1 MLKPGGIPAL
11 RRDAVVEWQAPRSR
25 RAAAR
30 IGQALGRG
38 TLRLGKARRFDPTAD
53 ALDVRRRT

>member
-1 MLKPGGIPAL
+1 MLKPGGIPAF
-11 RRDAVVEWQAPRSR
+11 RRDAVVEWQAPRSC
-25 RAAAR
+25 RAATAVR
-30 IGQALGRG
+30 ALGRG